1 MKRNKSLCKRLI
13 LNEMTS
19 RYLRCEVELFT
30 LQSRVVCVM
39 TLHCLR
45 SGFAVFAFEAV
56 SYTHLTLPT
65 TPYV

>member
-45 SGFAVFAFEAV
+45 SGFAVFAFEA
-56 SYTHLTLPT
+56 SAF
-65 TPYV
+65 